1 MQQVVCPGGGA
12 TTPSPLTLSWL
23 QSRVLTAT
31 KQCCVVNVKKRK
43 VSTQQ
48 SRSAH
53 VETLTHHTSSFCLL
67 LHHYCLLLTLYLLL
81 SLCLEVAAVI
91 YLMRRLNE
99 KQDVSGRFR
108 PLRVDEVFVWGL
120 WRRNEMF
127 YSSLFIHFLSAAIRN
142 SLLSHAHIIHCHYH
156 YCLLHHNHCYSPH
169 YRPHDYCHLR
179 RHHPPNHRR

>member
-1 MQQVVCPGGGA
+1 MAKTVDQKQKDNVAGREKQNGRHASSLLSSCFIMQQVVGPGGGA

-48 SRSAH
+48 SRSGH

-91 YLMRRLNE
+91 YLRRRLNV

-108 PLRVDEVFVWGL
+108 PLRVDEVFV
-120 WRRNEMF
+120 
-127 YSSLFIHFLSAAIRN
+127 
-142 SLLSHAHIIHCHYH
+142 
-156 YCLLHHNHCYSPH
+156 
-169 YRPHDYCHLR
+169 
-179 RHHPPNHRR
+179 